1 MKIKHIVVVILA
13 FLMLSSFA
21 LLATV
26 KAPAT
31 WPNLPLT
38 TVQLTV
44 VNGTT
49 SYFIS
54 TLGGVPAG
62 FDVHNGVYPGW
73 CVDRSVTMVR
83 SVSHN
88 VKLYSSLPP
97 TSVLTSINWRAIN
110 YILNHKQGTMMDV
123 QEAIWHFTNAFSP
136 ISATAQAM
144 VNAANANSNYDPA
157 TGAILAVICL
167 RQTNSG
173 VQNTI
178 IELSKPLL
186 PGLSPGYWKHNV
198 KVYNGGPGSYSG
210 DPTHETDGTMEGYA
224 TIILAAGHPSIPSSA
239 NTPHKFLVWANTMFQ
254 NNAHKDMWLT
264 IANWFNA
271 AAGRLPYAGD

>member
-1 MKIKHIVVVILA
+1 MKTKHIVIVILA
-13 FLMLSSFA
+13 LLMLSSA
-21 LLATV
+21 TLLATV

-54 TLGGVPAG
+54 TLSGVPAG

-73 CVDRSVTMVR
+73 CVDRSVTMIR

-97 TSVLTSINWRAIN
+97 TSVLSSINWRAIN
-110 YILNHKQGTMMDV
+110 YILNHKQGNMMDV
-123 QEAIWHFTNAFSP
+123 QQAIWHFTDAFSP

-144 VNAANANSNYDPA
+144 VNAANANPTYDP
-157 TGAILAVICL
+157 TSGAILAVICL
-167 RQTNSG
+167 RQTDSG
-173 VQNTI
+173 VQNSI
-178 IELSKPLL
+178 IELGRLA
-186 PGLSPGYWKHNV
+186 GLSPGYWKHNV
-198 KVYNGGPGSYSG
+198 NVYNGGQGSYSG
-210 DPTHETDGTMEGYA
+210 DPHITPAQLEAYA
-224 TIILAAGHPSIPSSA
+224 AYIAANFHPGFTLA
-239 NTPHKFLVWANTMFQ
+239 WANTEFQ
-254 NNAHKDMWLT
+254 NNAYKNMWLT

>member
-1 MKIKHIVVVILA
+1 MKAKHIVIVIMAL
-13 FLMLSSFA
+13 LMLSSVT

-26 KAPAT
+26 KAPAP

-44 VNGTT
+44 VNGAT

-54 TLGGVPAG
+54 TLSGVPAG

-73 CVDRSVTMVR
+73 CVDTSATMIR

-88 VKLYSSLPP
+88 VKLYSSISPP
-97 TSVLTSINWRAIN
+97 VLTGINWIAIN
-110 YILNHKQGTMMDV
+110 YILNHHQGFSMIDV
-123 QEAIWHFTNAFSP
+123 QQAIWVFTNGYAP
-136 ISATAQAM
+136 YPAIQAL
-144 VNAANANSNYDPA
+144 VDAAKANPTYDPT

-167 RQTNSG
+167 RQTDSG
-173 VQNTI
+173 VQNSI

-210 DPTHETDGTMEGYA
+210 DPTHETAKTMEGYA
-224 TIILAAGHPSIPSSA
+224 TIILAAGYPSIPSSV
-239 NTPHKFLVWANTMFQ
+239 NTPQKFLVWATQ
-254 NNAHKDMWLT
+254 CSRTTHTKT
-264 IANWFNA
+264 C
-271 AAGRLPYAGD
+271 G